1 MFGKKKDTTKPT
13 SYQCQ
18 FPGCSLICTDEQ
30 SLKRHVDW
38 SHATKSTEPPE
49 NVKSAWYDTNESK

>member
-49 NVKSAWYDTNESK
+49 NVKSA